1 MSKSKVEFNP
11 DYDQEFEQNE
21 REWIIYN
28 NDADEEVGRLRKHT
42 AWSGSAWTVT
52 HYEVSLDDD
61 DYTKDDDE
69 KYRDFEVKGFW
80 AGNGGYGGVFSNR
93 RGHPNSRKALAAAK
107 RWTRR
112 QLEAQ

>member
-21 REWIIYN
+21 REWIIC
-28 NDADEEVGRLRKHT
+28 NDAEEVGTLHKHT

-61 DYTKDDDE
+61 DDEKDDDE